1 MLEIDISYKMNTT
14 EEDLCMKVSAT
25 IKNGELLCLFG
36 DSGSGKTTLLR
47 ILSGLI
53 TPDSG
58 KIILDDIVWFDS
70 EKRIN
75 LLPQDRNVGLMFQDY
90 ALFPNMCVEKQ
101 LLFAQK
107 KKDINQVCELMRIF
121 DLDGLCKRKPH
132 QLSGGQKQRL
142 ALARALASKPR
153 LLLLDEP
160 LSALHND
167 LRLALQSEIKKAHH
181 LLNATSIVVS
191 HDINEVLS
199 LSTSVLL
206 LNNGKLVAYDK
217 SDKIFCK
224 KYLDINPT

>member
-1 MLEIDISYKMNTT
+1 MNTT
-14 EEDLCMKVSAT
+14 EEDSCLRVSAK

-58 KIILDDIVWFDS
+58 KIILDDIIWFDS
-70 EKRIN
+70 EKKIN

-90 ALFPNMCVEKQ
+90 ALFPNMNVEKQ
-101 LLFAQK
+101 LLFAQR

-121 DLDGLCKRKPH
+121 DLDSLCRRKPH

-167 LRLALQSEIKKAHH
+167 MRLALQSEIKKAHQM
-181 LLNATSIVVS
+181 LKATSIVVS
-191 HDINEVLS
+191 HDVNEVLS
-199 LSTSVLL
+199 LGTSVLL
-206 LNNGKLVAYDK
+206 LNNGKLMAIDK
-217 SDKIFCK
+217 PEIIFSK
-224 KYLDINPT
+224 KYMDLNPT